1 MFSLF
6 LQGVPLPFHTN
17 DLRKDTNE
25 GKEYF
30 KKLKYVLLKISVDF
44 LFKPDDHVAIVTLI
58 FDSQ

>member
-6 LQGVPLPFHTN
+6 FQGVPLPFHTN

-44 LFKPDDHVAIVTLI
+44 HLKPDDHVALVALI
-58 FDSQ
+58 SDSR